1 MLLVRESR
9 ELLLCHPS
17 VPAGFTPAGLDAAT
31 GCHGAARPRSPLPA
45 NLLAAMPVFGPPS
58 TIVIGTPVY
67 TQPVPVHVRPLPV
80 YQPPPPAYART
91 AYLRPTRWDRDGD
104 GVPNRR
110 DRLYNPAWD
119 RDGDGIPN
127 RHDRQPDRGRPGR

>member
-1 MLLVRESR
+1 MRKLFV
-9 ELLLCHPS
+9 
-17 VPAGFTPAGLDAAT
+17 GAT
-31 GCHGAARPRSPLPA
+31 LIISGTLGAGAAHAGDSGLQW
-45 NLLAAMPVFGPPS
+45 S
-58 TIVIGTPVY
+58 IVIGTPVY